1 MSEEIIN
8 RVASSGLITLDLEDY
23 YDRNER
29 VELDI
34 VDQLYEGLMLREKDF
49 RQFVKE
55 HNWDQYSNKNVAIF
69 CSGDAIIPTWAYMLV
84 ASKLSGVANFF
95 VKGELDDLENALFM
109 EKLRGVNPEEYQDS
123 KVVIKGCG
131 EFPVPDF
138 AYAELMRLLTP
149 YASSI
154 MYGEPCSTV
163 PVYKARKKSI

>member
-23 YDRNER
+23 YDQNER

-34 VDQLYEGLMLREKDF
+34 VDQLYEGLILREKDF

-55 HNWDQYSNKNVAIF
+55 HDWEQYSNKNVAIF

-84 ASKLSGVANFF
+84 ASKLSGIANFF